1 MNNGHLC
8 RPGSSSTLHLPSAI
22 RRSPSFSAIY
32 TSTNASQPS
41 LLNCLLSSSRPG
53 PLRAQRIGRAGLRNH
68 ARACDTCSGVPG
80 DQVFGERIAARL
92 LALSRRSRSSSTPL
106 CAPDLRQQSAARSS
120 CIGCTH
126 SCIGCA
132 FVRGTALRTSSCT
145 EFVRLLQATYH
156 GNWCEWSRRCLRHWF
171 LRRVHSDSISI
182 YRFSCNVNW

>member
-1 MNNGHLC
+1 M
-8 RPGSSSTLHLPSAI
+8 SSRFILYT
-22 RRSPSFSAIY
+22 SPSIGYKKESFFSHIQ
-32 TSTNASQPS
+32 STNASQPS

-80 DQVFGERIAARL
+80 DQVFGERITARL

-106 CAPDLRQQSAARSS
+106 RAPDLRQQSAGRSS

-156 GNWCEWSRRCLRHWF
+156 GNWCEWSRRCLRHWS
-171 LRRVHSDSISI
+171 LRRVHSDPISI
-182 YRFSCNVNW
+182 YRFSCDVNW